1 MYVILKVQKTVRLR
15 EVIVMLA
22 VNYTNLRDNMK
33 AYMDKVTDDYETMI
47 VTRKDNKNVVML
59 SEEAYNNLMENV
71 YVMGNKANYDWLMES
86 KEQLEKGQISKHSL
100 TEVLVDE

>member
-1 MYVILKVQKTVRLR
+1 
-15 EVIVMLA
+15 MLA

-47 VTRKDNKNVVML
+47 VTRKDNKNVVII

-71 YVMGNKANYDWLMES
+71 HVMGNKSNYDWLMES
-86 KEQLEKGQISKHSL
+86 KAQLERGNVVTLDL
-100 TEVLVDE
+100 TRVNADE

>member
-1 MYVILKVQKTVRLR
+1 
-15 EVIVMLA
+15 MLA

-33 AYMDKVTDDYETMI
+33 AYMDKVTDDYETII

-59 SEEAYNNLMENV
+59 SEESYNNLMENV

-86 KEQLEKGQISKHSL
+86 KAQLESGKFSVQKL
-100 TEVLVDE
+100 VEVGGDE